1 MYNTISLFVLTTLVL
16 VVAGCSETQKVHD
29 NTPLLNYNTPLQGSS
44 VEFYV
49 AGMGCPKCANNI
61 TLVLDKVDGVDGP
74 KIDMSTG
81 LVTIDFVGDS
91 RPSESDLAIA
101 VKESGFTYK
110 GIKE

>member
-16 VVAGCSETQKVHD
+16 VVMGCSETQKVYD
-29 NTPLLNYNTPLQGSS
+29 NTPLQGSS
-44 VEFYV
+44 VVFAV

-91 RPSESDLAIA
+91 RPSESDLATA
-101 VKESGFTYK
+101 VRESGFTYK

>member
-16 VVAGCSETQKVHD
+16 VVMGCSETQKVYD
-29 NTPLLNYNTPLQGSS
+29 NTPLQGSS
-44 VEFYV
+44 VEFDV

-91 RPSESDLAIA
+91 RPSESDLATA

>member
-1 MYNTISLFVLTTLVL
+1 MYNRISLFVLTTLVL
-16 VVAGCSETQKVHD
+16 VVAGCSETQKVYD
-29 NTPLLNYNTPLQGSS
+29 NTPLQGSS
-44 VEFYV
+44 VVFGV

-91 RPSESDLAIA
+91 RPSESDLATA
-101 VKESGFTYK
+101 VRESGFTYK